1 MSAIQKPRAYSY
13 IRFSNATQAAGDS
26 YRRQREAAEKYCAEH
41 GLELVDAK
49 EYSFFDQGKSAYK
62 ARHLDDTGEL
72 ARFLSY
78 VQDGTIPK
86 GSTLLVESLD
96 RLSRE
101 RVKDALPR
109 FLDLLNQGI
118 NVVTLADGRLYTSQY
133 NELDLIISIVQM
145 SRAHEESAT
154 KGKRVSAAWRQIQ
167 DEARKHSRP
176 IGKLRPLWLDFT
188 PEGYVPIPERVEV
201 VRRIF
206 KLAQGGYGH
215 RAIAAELN
223 QAGIPSFTAD
233 RKNASGLWGNSSVS
247 HLLKSRSVL
256 GEYHPHQFLDGER
269 VPCGSPI
276 LDLYPPIITE
286 DEFYAAQQ
294 AVSSR
299 RQTHATKPGKRF
311 NIWQGVARCG
321 LCDGAMHIATRSS
334 SRILRCFN
342 GAKGVCPA
350 KAVML
355 PRSEEVFRE
364 ILTKVDSLS
373 LVQSNQGKLQQ
384 QIAVCDGKIAE
395 TTERLSILQAQIMNL
410 GGSLPTSIVTVMQ
423 RLEDDLSKH
432 QQEREALKED
442 IAREQIIDKE
452 DFFSRLDLV
461 TYEGRARANSLLKS
475 LAARVNI
482 ERIGDARGAK
492 APVRYRVTVES
503 GKGGFDIIDM
513 NGMILF
519 LPNTYASF
527 ELGREQGEVLP
538 VLLGPLRVDGNRE
551 QVIQELL
558 EFLASL
564 GGLSRQSLADRENVD
579 VDSVDAWLS
588 AEVNRLMAPFASG
601 QAFGNE

>member
-154 KGKRVSAAWRQIQ
+154 KGKRVSAAWRRKQAI
-167 DEARKHSRP
+167 ARTESVP
-176 IGKLRPLWLDFT
+176 IGKLRPLWLDYT
-188 PEGYVPIPERVEV
+188 PDGYVPIPERVEV
-201 VRRIF
+201 VQRIY
-206 KLAQGGYGH
+206 KLAQDGYGH
-215 RAIAAELN
+215 RAIAAQLN
-223 QAGIPSFTAD
+223 QSGVPSFSAD
-233 RKNASGLWGNSSVS
+233 RKNASGLWANSSIARM
-247 HLLKSRSVL
+247 LCNRSVL
-256 GEYHPHQFLDGER
+256 GEYQPHQFIEGKR
-269 VPCGSPI
+269 VPVGAPI
-276 LDLYPPIITE
+276 PGFYPPIITE

-299 RQTHATKPGKRF
+299 RQSQATKPGKRF
-311 NIWQGVARCG
+311 NVWQGVSQCG
-321 LCDGAMHIATRSS
+321 ICAGPMHISKRGN
-334 SRILRCFN
+334 SRILRCFRN
-342 GAKGVCPA
+342 IQGLCPA
-350 KAVML
+350 KPVLL

-364 ILTKVDSLS
+364 ILAKVDSLS
-373 LVQSNQGKLQQ
+373 LVQSNQGKLQH

-395 TTERLSILQAQIMNL
+395 TRERLESLQAQILNL
-410 GGSLPTSIVTVMQ
+410 SGSLPASIITVMQ
-423 RLEDDLSKH
+423 RLEDDLSQH
-432 QQEREALKED
+432 QQEREALRED

-452 DFFSRLDLV
+452 EFFSRLDLV
-461 TYEGRARANSLLKS
+461 SYEGRARANSLLKS
-475 LAARVNI
+475 LGVQVAI
-482 ERIGDARGAK
+482 ERVGEARGKK
-492 APVRYRVTVES
+492 APVHYSIVVAEKYGFAFTDYS
-503 GKGGFDIIDM
+503 G
-513 NGMILF
+513 
-519 LPNTYASF
+519 
-527 ELGREQGEVLP
+527 Q
-538 VLLGPLRVDGNRE
+538 
-551 QVIQELL
+551 L
-558 EFLASL
+558 EFLP
-564 GGLSRQSLADRENVD
+564 LSSPTLELALQQGEAIPSAVRAHVLAREHLIAQEEQERTRLTALTKIHSFKEIAELEGI
-579 VDSVDAWLS
+579 SVR
-588 AEVNRLMAPFASG
+588 EVKRRIEG
-601 QAFGNE
+601 RRG

>member
-26 YRRQREAAEKYCAEH
+26 YRRQREAAEKYCAQH

-154 KGKRVSAAWRQIQ
+154 KGKRVSAAWRRIQ
-167 DEARKHSRP
+167 DDARKESRP
-176 IGKLRPLWLDFT
+176 LGKLRPLWLDYT

-201 VRRIF
+201 VQRIF
-206 KLAQGGYGH
+206 KLAQDGYGH

-233 RKNASGLWGNSSVS
+233 RKNASGLWGNSSIS
-247 HLLKSRSVL
+247 HLLKNRSVL
-256 GEYHPHQFLDGER
+256 GEYQPHQFVDGKR
-269 VPCGSPI
+269 VPAGSPV

-286 DEFYAAQQ
+286 EEFYAAQQ

-299 RQTHATKPGKRF
+299 RQTQATKPGKRF
-311 NIWQGVARCG
+311 NVWQGIARCG
-321 LCDGAMHIATRSS
+321 ICEGAMHTATRSS
-334 SRILRCFN
+334 SRILRCFK
-342 GAKGVCPA
+342 GARGMCPA

-364 ILTKVDSLS
+364 ILAKVDSLS
-373 LVQSNQGKLQQ
+373 LVQSNQGKLQH

-395 TTERLSILQAQIMNL
+395 TRERLESLQAQILNL
-410 GGSLPTSIVTVMQ
+410 SGSLPASIITVMQ
-423 RLEDDLSKH
+423 RLEDDLSQH
-432 QQEREALKED
+432 QQEREALRED

-452 DFFSRLDLV
+452 EFFSRLDLV
-461 TYEGRARANSLLKS
+461 SYEGRARANSLLKS
-475 LAARVNI
+475 LGIRVFI
-482 ERIGDARGAK
+482 QRVGEARGNK
-492 APVRYRVTVES
+492 APVHYTAVADKYGFAFTDYS
-503 GKGGFDIIDM
+503 G
-513 NGMILF
+513 
-519 LPNTYASF
+519 
-527 ELGREQGEVLP
+527 Q
-538 VLLGPLRVDGNRE
+538 
-551 QVIQELL
+551 L
-558 EFLASL
+558 EFLP
-564 GGLSRQSLADRENVD
+564 LSFPTLELALQQGEAIPSAVRAHVLAREHLIAQEEQERTRLTALTKNHSFKEIAELEGI
-579 VDSVDAWLS
+579 SVR
-588 AEVNRLMAPFASG
+588 EVKRRIEG
-601 QAFGNE
+601 RRG